1 MANALAKPIRHAHDA
16 RALSAPHTFPDG
28 LQHMKTTLLTAENY
42 TCSPWKNGGGVFTD
56 IADAHRADAPVK
68 DWDSLLWRFA
78 STPIVAPGPFSYMP
92 GIDRLQMVVGG
103 RGLVLKGRDREF
115 DEREPFTTVRFTG
128 ELAIVTELEA
138 GPVEVV
144 NLMARRG
151 AVEIELSALTEP
163 GDRRLSARTHLVYA
177 ACGDCSIR
185 LDGAKFAIPDRSTL
199 KVELARPSQL
209 TLALGLAV
217 LGSIEI
223 VG

>member
-1 MANALAKPIRHAHDA
+1 MMRAGDIGPHA
-16 RALSAPHTFPDG
+16 FPDG
-28 LQHMKTTLLTAENY
+28 LQDMKTTLLKPENY
-42 TCSPWKNGGGVFTD
+42 TRSPWKNGGGIFTD
-56 IADAHRADAPVK
+56 IADAHRAGAPVR

-78 STPIVAPGPFSYMP
+78 STPIVAPGPFSHMP

-103 RGLVLKGRDREF
+103 RGLVLKAPGQEF
-115 DEREPFTTVRFTG
+115 DEREPFTTVRFSG
-128 ELAIVTELEA
+128 ELEIVTELEA

-151 AVEIELSALTEP
+151 AVEIELAALREP
-163 GDRRLSARTHLVYA
+163 GDRHLSAGTHLVYA

-185 LDGAKFAIPDRSTL
+185 LDGANFAVPDGCTL

-209 TLALGLAV
+209 TLVFGLAV
-217 LGSIEI
+217 LGSIQI